1 MNDDRKQVLKEN
13 LDTLKDRLLQ
23 IDAIRRRA
31 QDELDHLPDVEL
43 CEDLRDY
50 YSDAVDKLDSIKS
63 DLEYLVKRVDLELN
77 GPSNLSSKPK
87 PRTERIYIPEP
98 QPQPE
103 KPGFFAKL
111 MIGLFAGHVAH
122 KAHEH
127 YERERQ
133 EREQRRHDSIFWQE
147 AARRED
153 PAYRDEEE
161 EEDW

>member
-31 QDELDHLPDVEL
+31 KDQLDHLPDVEL
-43 CEDLRDY
+43 YEDLRDH
-50 YSDAVDKLDSIKS
+50 YSDTVENLESLTS
-63 DLEYLVKRVDLELN
+63 DLEYIVKRIDLELN
-77 GPSNLSSKPK
+77 GPSNLAPVREYKADK
-87 PRTERIYIPEP
+87 DYIPEP
-98 QPQPE
+98 EPE

-122 KAHEH
+122 KANEH
-127 YERERQ
+127 YEKERR

-153 PAYRDEEE
+153 PSYDDEDSEG
-161 EEDW
+161 W

>member
-31 QDELDHLPDVEL
+31 KDQLDHLPDVEL
-43 CEDLRDY
+43 YEDLRDY
-50 YSDAVDKLDSIKS
+50 YSDAVDNLESLKS
-63 DLEYLVKRVDLELN
+63 DLESIVKSIDLELN
-77 GPSNLSSKPK
+77 GPSNLAPVREYKADK
-87 PRTERIYIPEP
+87 DYIPE
-98 QPQPE
+98 PQPE

-122 KAHEH
+122 KANEH
-127 YERERQ
+127 YEKERQ

-147 AARRED
+147 AARRDDPSYDDED
-153 PAYRDEEE
+153 S
-161 EEDW
+161 EDW

>member
-50 YSDAVDKLDSIKS
+50 YSDAVDNLDSINS

-87 PRTERIYIPEP
+87 PRTERNYIPE
-98 QPQPE
+98 PQPE

-147 AARRED
+147 AAREKD
-153 PAYRDEEE
+153 DSDDEEY
-161 EEDW
+161 

>member
-50 YSDAVDKLDSIKS
+50 YSDAVDNLDSLKT
-63 DLEYLVKRVDLELN
+63 DLEYLVKRIDLELN
-77 GPSNLSSKPK
+77 GPSNLAPVREYKADK
-87 PRTERIYIPEP
+87 DYIPEP
-98 QPQPE
+98 EPE
-103 KPGFFAKL
+103 NPGFFAKL

-122 KAHEH
+122 KANEH
-127 YERERQ
+127 YEKERQ

-147 AARRED
+147 AARRYD
-153 PAYRDEEE
+153 PAYRDEEQD
-161 EEDW
+161 EDW

>member
-1 MNDDRKQVLKEN
+1 MNDDRKQFLKEN

-31 QDELDHLPDVEL
+31 KDQLDHLPDVEL
-43 CEDLRDY
+43 YEDLRDH
-50 YSDAVDKLDSIKS
+50 YSDVVDNLESLKS
-63 DLEYLVKRVDLELN
+63 DLEHIVKRIDLELN
-77 GPSNLSSKPK
+77 GSSNLAPVREYKADK
-87 PRTERIYIPEP
+87 DYIPEP
-98 QPQPE
+98 EPE

-122 KAHEH
+122 KANEH
-127 YERERQ
+127 YEKEHQ

-153 PAYRDEEE
+153 PAYRDD
-161 EEDW
+161 EDESEGW

>member
-77 GPSNLSSKPK
+77 GPSNLSSKP
-87 PRTERIYIPEP
+87 
-98 QPQPE
+98 
-103 KPGFFAKL
+103 
-111 MIGLFAGHVAH
+111 
-122 KAHEH
+122 
-127 YERERQ
+127 
-133 EREQRRHDSIFWQE
+133 
-147 AARRED
+147 
-153 PAYRDEEE
+153 
-161 EEDW
+161 

>member
-31 QDELDHLPDVEL
+31 KDQLDQLPDVEL
-43 CEDLRDY
+43 YEDLRDH
-50 YSDAVDKLDSIKS
+50 YSDAVDNLESLKS
-63 DLEYLVKRVDLELN
+63 DLEYIVKRIDLELN
-77 GPSNLSSKPK
+77 GPSNLAPVREYKADK
-87 PRTERIYIPEP
+87 DYIPEP
-98 QPQPE
+98 EPE

-122 KAHEH
+122 KANEH
-127 YERERQ
+127 YEKERQ

-147 AARRED
+147 AARD
-153 PAYRDEEE
+153 KDDSDYD
-161 EEDW
+161 DF

>member
-31 QDELDHLPDVEL
+31 KDELDHLPDVEL

-50 YSDAVDKLDSIKS
+50 YSDAVDNLDSLKT
-63 DLEYLVKRVDLELN
+63 DLEYLVKRIDLELN
-77 GPSNLSSKPK
+77 GPSNLAPIREYKADKGYS
-87 PRTERIYIPEP
+87 PE
-98 QPQPE
+98 PQPE

-111 MIGLFAGHVAH
+111 MFGLFAGHVAH

-127 YERERQ
+127 YEKERQ
-133 EREQRRHDSIFWQE
+133 EREQRRHDSIFWQD
-147 AARRED
+147 AAREKD
-153 PAYRDEEE
+153 DSDDENY
-161 EEDW
+161 

>member
-31 QDELDHLPDVEL
+31 KDQLDHLPDVEL
-43 CEDLRDY
+43 YEDLRDH
-50 YSDAVDKLDSIKS
+50 YSDAVDNLESLKS
-63 DLEYLVKRVDLELN
+63 DLEYIVKRIDLELN
-77 GPSNLSSKPK
+77 GPSNLAPIREYKADK
-87 PRTERIYIPEP
+87 DYIPE
-98 QPQPE
+98 PQPE

-111 MIGLFAGHVAH
+111 MFGLFAGHVAH

-127 YERERQ
+127 YEKERQ

-147 AARRED
+147 AARRDD
-153 PAYRDEEE
+153 PTYRDEEQD
-161 EEDW
+161 EDW

>member
-13 LDTLKDRLLQ
+13 LDTLKERLLQ

-31 QDELDHLPDVEL
+31 KDQLDHLPDVEL
-43 CEDLRDY
+43 YEDLRDH
-50 YSDAVDKLDSIKS
+50 YSDVVDNLESLKS
-63 DLEYLVKRVDLELN
+63 DLEHIVKRIDLELN
-77 GPSNLSSKPK
+77 GSSNLAPVREYKADK
-87 PRTERIYIPEP
+87 DYIPEP
-98 QPQPE
+98 EPE

-127 YERERQ
+127 YEKERH
-133 EREQRRHDSIFWQE
+133 ECEQRRHGSIFWQE

>member
-50 YSDAVDKLDSIKS
+50 YSDAVDNLDSLKT
-63 DLEYLVKRVDLELN
+63 DLEYLVKRIDLELN
-77 GPSNLSSKPK
+77 GPSNLAPIREYKADK
-87 PRTERIYIPEP
+87 DYIPEP
-98 QPQPE
+98 QPE
-103 KPGFFAKL
+103 KPGVFAKL
-111 MIGLFAGHVAH
+111 MFGLFAGHVAH

>member
-1 MNDDRKQVLKEN
+1 M
-13 LDTLKDRLLQ
+13 
-23 IDAIRRRA
+23 
-31 QDELDHLPDVEL
+31 EL

-87 PRTERIYIPEP
+87 PRTERNYIPEP

-147 AARRED
+147 AAREKD
-153 PAYRDEEE
+153 DSDDEEY
-161 EEDW
+161 

>member
-50 YSDAVDKLDSIKS
+50 YSDAVDNLDSLKT
-63 DLEYLVKRVDLELN
+63 DLEYLVKRIDLELN
-77 GPSNLSSKPK
+77 GPSNLAPIREYKADK
-87 PRTERIYIPEP
+87 DYIPEP
-98 QPQPE
+98 QSE

-111 MIGLFAGHVAH
+111 MFGLFAGHVAH

-127 YERERQ
+127 YEKERQ
-133 EREQRRHDSIFWQE
+133 ERDQRRHDSIFWQE
-147 AARRED
+147 AAREKD
-153 PAYRDEEE
+153 DSDDEEY
-161 EEDW
+161 

>member
-43 CEDLRDY
+43 CEDLREY
-50 YSDAVDKLDSIKS
+50 YSDAVDNLDSLKS
-63 DLEYLVKRVDLELN
+63 DLENLVKRVDLELN
-77 GPSNLSSKPK
+77 GSSNLSSKPK
-87 PRTERIYIPEP
+87 PRIERDYIPEP
-98 QPQPE
+98 KPE
-103 KPGFFAKL
+103 KPGFFSKL

-122 KAHEH
+122 KVNEH
-127 YERERQ
+127 YDKERR

-147 AARRED
+147 AAREKDDSDDED
-153 PAYRDEEE
+153 Y
-161 EEDW
+161 

>member
-23 IDAIRRRA
+23 IDAIRRKA

-50 YSDAVDKLDSIKS
+50 YTDAVDNLDSLKT
-63 DLEYLVKRVDLELN
+63 DLEYLVKRIDLELN
-77 GPSNLSSKPK
+77 GPSNLAPIREYKADK
-87 PRTERIYIPEP
+87 DYIPE
-98 QPQPE
+98 PQPE

-111 MIGLFAGHVAH
+111 MFGLFAGHVAH

-127 YERERQ
+127 YEKERQ
-133 EREQRRHDSIFWQE
+133 EREQRRHDSIFWQD
-147 AARRED
+147 AAREKDDSDDED
-153 PAYRDEEE
+153 Y
-161 EEDW
+161 